1 MKPTLSTAAASGT
14 VSLAFVVVLQW
25 LLMNWNISMPA
36 DVASAL
42 STLLA
47 AGVHWFVARQKTPS
61 SNPTEKDA

>member
-14 VSLAFVVVLQW
+14 VSLAFVVLVQWVLS
-25 LLMNWNISMPA
+25 LRGISMPA

-47 AGVHWFVARQKTPS
+47 AGVHWFVARPS
-61 SNPTEKDA
+61 SNPTVKDD